1 MRILL
6 AQNSLYYPSHG
17 GGDKSNRLLMEA
29 LAAQGHEC
37 RVIARAARFGEEAH
51 RQLLDDLHARG
62 SEILSSDAGVIV
74 FRQARVEAHTL
85 TTQSNVRAYL
95 AGQLASFAPDVIVTS
110 TDDPAQVMLEI
121 ALRDDAAPVVYLARA
136 TLALPFGP
144 DCAFPS
150 AAKAAALRHVNA
162 IVGVSR
168 YVADYVRRY
177 GGVNA
182 LTMPISLLEH
192 GPYPVLGRLQNPFV
206 TMVNPCA
213 VKGISIFLAL
223 ADAMP
228 EVVFAAVP
236 TWGTSDADRAELDR
250 RANIRTLAA
259 VDNMDEML
267 SQTSVLL
274 VPSLWAEARSRIVV
288 EAMLRGVP
296 VLASDIGGIPEAKMD
311 VDYLLPVQPIE
322 RYQPRLNER
331 MVPVAIAPEQN
342 ITPWRKPLE
351 KLLSDPAHYE
361 ELARRSREAALAYAS
376 GLSVRPFED
385 LLENTAREAKKPAP
399 APLSADRRKLLDLKL
414 RQAERAKHEWFPEA
428 RRHDGTR
435 LRLFCF
441 PHAGGGALFFRSWA
455 CLLPEGV
462 RVCPVRLPG
471 REGRHREPPFED
483 MAELV
488 SALYD
493 EIAPYLNLPFAL
505 FGHSMGAVVAFELAR
520 LLREK
525 GGAQPSMLIASA
537 ARAPQ
542 FRLGHVPGPE
552 PTDEQLS
559 TELRELAGISE
570 EALQADDFRR
580 VTLPVLRADAGLYRR
595 YVYSAAPPL
604 DCDIRA
610 YGGVDDRNVQE
621 FHLEAW
627 RERTTASFASRIF
640 AGGHFYLQS
649 SRTEFLGALAQDLA
663 AAPYKRS

>member
-29 LAAQGHEC
+29 LAAHGHEC
-37 RVIARAARFGEEAH
+37 RVIARAARFSEEAH
-51 RQLLDDLHARG
+51 RQLLDDLHVRG
-62 SEILSSDAGVIV
+62 SEVLSSDGGVIV
-74 FRQARVEAHTL
+74 FRQAGVEVHTL
-85 TTQSNVRAYL
+85 TLQSNVRAYL
-95 AGQLASFAPDVIVTS
+95 VKQLGLFAPNVIVTS
-110 TDDPAQVMLEI
+110 TDDPAQVMLEV
-121 ALRDDAAPVVYLARA
+121 ALRDGMAPVVYLARA
-136 TLALPFGP
+136 SLALPFGP

-150 AAKAAALRHVNA
+150 AAKTAVLRRVNA

-177 GGVNA
+177 GGIDA
-182 LTMPISLLEH
+182 LALPISLLEP
-192 GPYPVLGRLQNPFV
+192 GPYPLLGRFENPFV

-228 EVVFAAVP
+228 EVAFAAVP

-250 RANIRTLAA
+250 RPNIRTLAA
-259 VDNMDEML
+259 VDNVDEIL

-288 EAMLRGVP
+288 EAMLSGVP
-296 VLASDIGGIPEAKMD
+296 VLASDIGGIPEAKLG
-311 VDYLLPVQPIE
+311 VDYLLPVQPID

-331 MVPVAIAPEQN
+331 MVPVATAPEQN
-342 ITPWRKPLE
+342 ITPWRKSLE

-376 GLSVRPFED
+376 NLSVWPFEE
-385 LLENTAREAKKPAP
+385 LLEKAARELKKPMP
-399 APLSADRRKLLDLKL
+399 GPFSADRRKLLELRLK
-414 RQAERAKHEWFPEA
+414 RAERAKYEWFPEA
-428 RRHDGTR
+428 RTDEESW

-441 PHAGGGALFFRSWA
+441 PHAGGGALFFRDWTN
-455 CLLPEGV
+455 LLPEGV

-471 REGRHREPPFED
+471 RESRHREPPFED
-483 MAELV
+483 MTELV
-488 SALYD
+488 SALCD
-493 EIAPYLNLPFAL
+493 AITPYLDLPFAF

-525 GGAQPSMLIASA
+525 NRAQPSILIASA

-542 FRLGHVPGPE
+542 FRLDHVPGPE
-552 PTDEQLS
+552 PSEEELAAQ
-559 TELRELAGISE
+559 LRELAGVSE
-570 EALQADDFRR
+570 EALRLDDFRR

-595 YVYSAAPPL
+595 YVYLPGLPL
-604 DCDIRA
+604 NCDIRA
-610 YGGVDDRNVQE
+610 YGGTDDRNVQK
-621 FHLEAW
+621 FHLDAW
-627 RERTTASFASRIF
+627 REQTIASFALRAF

-649 SRTEFLGALAQDLA
+649 NRAEFLSTLTQDLA
-663 AAPYKRS
+663 TVPYKRS